1 MALPVSAGGIL
12 LASDIN
18 TLFNLLGA
26 TSANNT
32 DPTTSRTTTNTS
44 FTSTLSPANIC
55 GTAFTA
61 PPSGKVLVTW
71 RATMANSGNN
81 YTASS
86 FAVSSGS
93 TVGSGTAFLAGDDSR
108 TISTDSTTFEGQGAS
123 EYVSGLTPGGSY
135 NVFMVHRVVAG
146 TGTFLRRTVGV
157 VPLNA

>member
-18 TLFNLLGA
+18 TLFNQLGA
-26 TSANNT
+26 ASASNS
-32 DPTTSRTTTNTS
+32 DSTSRTTTSTT
-44 FTSTLSPANIC
+44 FTTTLTAANIC
-55 GTAFTA
+55 GTAFVA

-86 FAVSSGS
+86 FSVASGT
-93 TVGSGTAFLAGDDSR
+93 TVGSGTVFLASDDTR

-123 EYVSGLTPGGSY
+123 EYVSGLTPGANY
-135 NVFMVHRVVAG
+135 NVAMTHRVVAG
-146 TGTFLRRTVGV
+146 TQTVLRRTIGV